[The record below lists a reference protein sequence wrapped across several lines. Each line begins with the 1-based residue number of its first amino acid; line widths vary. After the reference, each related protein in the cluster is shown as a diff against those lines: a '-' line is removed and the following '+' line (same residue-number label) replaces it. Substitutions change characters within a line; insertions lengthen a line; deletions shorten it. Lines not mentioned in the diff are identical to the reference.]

1 MKKGLLFIM
10 AMVLLAYACKK
21 SNPADCFTST
31 GKVVEETRSIGPFSW
46 IVLKDNVNLHLVQ
59 GTENK
64 LVVKAGKNLMK
75 NIVTYTTGDSC
86 LEIANHSSCN
96 WVRSYA
102 VPIDVYLTFTCL
114 NRLEYRS
121 VGTVDNSDTLQLDSL
136 KINVREGGGKILLT
150 VNIEK
155 LFTNIHRGTAT
166 IRCSGKVGISSV
178 YSAGFGLID
187 NRNLEAKLVYLRT
200 KSSNDVYV
208 RATNTLVASIEN
220 IGNVYYFGNPSS
232 VIKEGNGSGKLIPIN
247 GQ

>member
-1 MKKGLLFIM
+1 MKKGLLFLLT
-10 AMVLLAYACKK
+10 MVLLVSSCKK

-46 IVLKDNVNLHLVQ
+46 ILLKDNVNLHLSQ

-75 NIVTYTTGDSC
+75 NIVTHTTGDSC

-96 WVRSYA
+96 WVRSDA
-102 VPIDVYLTFTCL
+102 VPVNVYLTFTCL

-121 VGTVDNSDTLQLDSL
+121 VGTVDNEDTLRLDSL
-136 KINVREGGGKILLT
+136 KINVREGGGDIFLT

-166 IRCSGKVGISSV
+166 IRCAGKVGISSV

-208 RATNTLVASIEN
+208 RATNALVASIEST
-220 IGNVYYFGNPSS
+220 GNVYYFGTPTS
-232 VIKEGNGSGKLIPIN
+232 VALEGNGSGKLIHMN
-247 GQ
+247 GK